1 MQVAL
6 VHQVGADLPA
16 GIALEQH
23 IVGLHH
29 GGAAT
34 GLEAAVDMLQK
45 TELLVAS
52 GKSEV
57 ITRGQAAAFL
67 GAKGRVSEDERS
79 ALLTERFAFLPKR
92 VAVADASGLRVRV
105 EPV

>member
-6 VHQVGADLPA
+6 VHQVGPDLPA

-34 GLEAAVDMLQK
+34 GFEAAVDVLQEA
-45 TELLVAS
+45 ELLIAG
-52 GKSEV
+52 GKGE
-57 ITRGQAAAFL
+57 IGARGEPSTLF
-67 GAKGRVSEDERS
+67 GAEGWVGKNERS
-79 ALLTERFAFLPKR
+79 TLLAECFAFLPKR
-92 VAVADASGLRVRV
+92 VTVVDTSGIGVGI